1 MYFPRAI
8 STATAVNTPGKPPVF
23 KYTSHAWLL
32 DLFLDCP
39 RHLGL
44 ACPATG
50 GERSLDGASRLGV
63 SPDNHPGCLVCP
75 NATLLAAV
83 ERAIREDVITWHA
96 FPFNAEPEL
105 ADAGLLLGAI
115 DSVHALDARFG
126 KANKTVVSQR
136 DVPGVSRGIVP
147 LLHQRG
153 VKAFSEGCNAQIQ
166 PPQTPT
172 IFNWTDL
179 SSSTSV
185 IMMLHQ
191 RGYGVATG
199 SGGSEQ
205 RRRRTEESL
214 CAGLQGRGESL
225 HDVVQVDGFN
235 EALMYAFISDN
246 QGPPLPEQVHT
257 WLDCIAN
264 ANGGAGLFPG
274 SRPQLLGSTY
284 DAFVEALLAHPT
296 AAASLPVITSEIGDT
311 VRASRCC
318 LLPVFSI
325 SASRLSFRIPASL
338 SVSGFPCLPAY
349 ILSVSPFVVCLLVL
363 TRGARSSAVDLRKSS

>member
-1 MYFPRAI
+1 MRMHVHALPLLAALAAPVAAGSAAAAAASATQIDKVHIVWMNHLDVGFTNNIASVMNEYFHVSDTSVRGCFLHPLCLESNAPLKCFCVMFTRGRLAADLQVYFPRAI
-8 STATAVNTPGKPPVF
+8 STAAAVNTPGKPPVF

-39 RHLGL
+39 RQLGL
-44 ACPATG
+44 ACPAG
-50 GERSLDGASRLGV
+50 GGASRLGV

-75 NATLLAAV
+75 NATLREDV
-83 ERAIREDVITWHA
+83 IRAIREDVITWHA

-126 KANKTVVSQR
+126 KANKAVISQR

-147 LLHQRG
+147 LMHQRG
-153 VKAFSEGCNAQIQ
+153 IKAFSEGCNAQIQ
-166 PPQTPT
+166 PPQTPP

-191 RGYGVATG
+191 RGYGVAAG

-214 CAGLQGRGESL
+214 CAGLMGRGESL
-225 HDVVQVDGFN
+225 QDVVQVGGFN

-246 QGPPLPEQVHT
+246 QGPPLPGQVHT

-264 ANGGAGLFPG
+264 ASGGAGL
-274 SRPQLLGSTY
+274 
-284 DAFVEALLAHPT
+284 
-296 AAASLPVITSEIGDT
+296 
-311 VRASRCC
+311 
-318 LLPVFSI
+318 
-325 SASRLSFRIPASL
+325 
-338 SVSGFPCLPAY
+338 
-349 ILSVSPFVVCLLVL
+349 
-363 TRGARSSAVDLRKSS
+363 